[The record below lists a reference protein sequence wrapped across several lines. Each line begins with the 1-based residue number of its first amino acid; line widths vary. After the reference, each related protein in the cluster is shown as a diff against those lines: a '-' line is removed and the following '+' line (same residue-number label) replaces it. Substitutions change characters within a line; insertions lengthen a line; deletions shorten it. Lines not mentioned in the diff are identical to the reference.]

1 MYQQSQ
7 NYCIKQCKKN
17 KSNSLSFP
25 QRNKSASSSYPLSL
39 WTWHLWELKW
49 WNNGLYI
56 NVIISGSTVKLKQTL
71 HQRTTGERK
80 WMKTKENCQ
89 YSADNLQMY
98 NYVIAGPKWR
108 EKAHSWIFTVENRH
122 TLYMY
127 KVANWIT
134 HKLTFEEFLIH
145 TSPWISIKIIIFWC
159 TWLRNLWR
167 RRTVYQSCGIFYMQ
181 QWLVQIQCL
190 FMWSQSLDLH
200 ACCKSIYFY
209 AIPYTQIHKCSYSK
223 NKNERFIVSQC

>member
-1 MYQQSQ
+1 MQVQSEE
-7 NYCIKQCKKN
+7 K
-17 KSNSLSFP
+17 
-25 QRNKSASSSYPLSL
+25 R
-39 WTWHLWELKW
+39 H
-49 WNNGLYI
+49 
-56 NVIISGSTVKLKQTL
+56 
-71 HQRTTGERK
+71 
-80 WMKTKENCQ
+80 
-89 YSADNLQMY
+89 
-98 NYVIAGPKWR
+98 IAGFLQLKIDIHCTCTKLQTR
-108 EKAHSWIFTVENRH
+108 S
-122 TLYMY
+122 
-127 KVANWIT
+127 

-145 TSPWISIKIIIFWC
+145 TSPWILIKIIIFWC